1 MIPIR
6 IPERR
11 LIKLVY
17 TDHDGLPAEQIVR
30 EPRSLRFRAFLA
42 RVLPRWLGR
51 MFGLTPFAGMMKRR
65 KLRSYPA

>member
-30 EPRSLRFRAFLA
+30 EPSSLRFHAFLA
-42 RVLPRWLGR
+42 RVLPPWLGR
-51 MFGLTPFAGMMKRR
+51 MFVGLKIGISLWPV
-65 KLRSYPA
+65 

>member
-17 TDHDGLPAEQIVR
+17 TDPDGLPAEQIVR
-30 EPRSLRFRAFLA
+30 EPRSLRFRLLLA
-42 RVLPRWLGR
+42 RVLPGGLARI
-51 MFGLTPFAGMMKRR
+51 FGLTPFAGMMKRYR
-65 KLRSYPA
+65 LRSYPA